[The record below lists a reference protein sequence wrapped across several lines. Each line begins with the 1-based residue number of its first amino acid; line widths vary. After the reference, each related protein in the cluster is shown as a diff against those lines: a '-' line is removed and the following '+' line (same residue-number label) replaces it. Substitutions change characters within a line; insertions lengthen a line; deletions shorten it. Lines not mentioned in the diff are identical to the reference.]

1 MLDPRS
7 LAVVIAR
14 IDKHHVAGI
23 VAIVVGALLAI
34 VGGIRLATRATRAA
48 LAPIAGV
55 VILVL
60 GILLYLRAI

>member
-1 MLDPRS
+1 MIDARS
-7 LAVVIAR
+7 LAVVLAR

-48 LAPIAGV
+48 LAPVAGL
-55 VILVL
+55 VIVAL
-60 GILLYLRAI
+60 GILVYVRAI